1 MLAGDLVY
9 LDVATLTALQTSYV
23 ACLTAIGQ
31 AHQSYSISG
40 RQFTR
45 ANLSEV
51 RQTLAEIGYA
61 LQLKQGNIQRVVY
74 SDFSNR

>member
-9 LDVATLTALQTSYV
+9 LDVATLTALQTSYI
-23 ACLTAIGQ
+23 ACLTAIGS
-31 AHQSYSISG
+31 AHQAYSISG

-74 SDFSNR
+74 SDMSNR

>member
-9 LDVATLTALQTSYV
+9 LDVATLTALQTSYI
-23 ACLTAIGQ
+23 ACLIAIGA
-31 AHQSYSISG
+31 AHQSYFGPST
-40 RQFTR
+40 FTR

-74 SDFSNR
+74 SDMSNR